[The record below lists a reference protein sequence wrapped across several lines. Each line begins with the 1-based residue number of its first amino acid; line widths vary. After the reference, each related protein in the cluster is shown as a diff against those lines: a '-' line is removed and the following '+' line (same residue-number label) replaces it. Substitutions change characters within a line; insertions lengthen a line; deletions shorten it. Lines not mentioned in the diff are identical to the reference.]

1 MSRCIGQS
9 NLSQSQRILVAVW
22 VYVGVLAAIA
32 AAAEPAPAAPPAP
45 PPRIVIVKDPEA
57 TATFQVQPHVMQ
69 RMVDRAVTHLTGK
82 ADVRIAWLQLVSTQD
97 VVGIKVYSSPGP
109 TSGTHPAVVEAVI
122 QGLLAAGLPPTNI
135 IVWDKQ
141 LPDLRL
147 AGYLPL
153 AERYQV
159 RLAGAFQAGYD
170 DDTYYES
177 AILGN
182 LVWGDWEF
190 GKSGQGI
197 GRKSFVSR
205 LVTRQMTKIINVV
218 PLLNHNLA
226 GVSGCLYSLTTGSVD
241 NFARFQSDPDR
252 LATAI
257 PEIYALPALADHV
270 VLNIVDATVCQYEG
284 SERSLLHYT
293 TVLNELWMSRDPVA
307 LDVLCLQELE
317 RQRSRNGA
325 APLKPNFDIYSNAAL
340 LELGVADLK
349 NVEIER
355 LP

>member
-1 MSRCIGQS
+1 MSRCIRDS
-9 NLSQSQRILVAVW
+9 SLSRSLRF
-22 VYVGVLAAIA
+22 A
-32 AAAEPAPAAPPAP
+32 AAAWVFVRALAGTVAAGEPLPVAAAKPAA
-45 PPRIVIVKDPEA
+45 RIVIVKDPEA
-57 TATFQVQPHVMQ
+57 TLTFQVQPQVMQ
-69 RMVDRAVTHLTGK
+69 TMMDRAITRLTGTS
-82 ADVRIAWLQLVSTQD
+82 DVRTAWLQLVSTQD

-109 TSGTHPAVVEAVI
+109 TSGTHPAVTQTVI
-122 QGLLAAGLPPTNI
+122 EGLLAAGLPATNI

-141 LPDLRL
+141 FTDLRL

-159 RLAGAFQAGYD
+159 RLAGALQAGYD
-170 DDTYYES
+170 DDTFYES

-190 GKSGQGI
+190 GKSGKGV

-205 LVTRQMTKIINVV
+205 LVTRDMTKIINVV

-257 PEIYALPALADHV
+257 PEIYALPALSDRV
-270 VLNIVDATVCQYEG
+270 VLNIVDATICQYEG
-284 SERSLLHYT
+284 SERSLLHYS
-293 TVLNELWMSRDPVA
+293 TVLNELWVSRDPVA

-325 APLKPNFDIYSNAAL
+325 APLKPNFDIYANAAL
-340 LELGVADLK
+340 LELGVSDLK
-349 NVEIER
+349 KVEIER

>member
-1 MSRCIGQS
+1 MSRCIRQS

-226 GVSGCLYSLTTGSVD
+226 GVSGCLYSLTTWSVD

-317 RQRSRNGA
+317 RQRSRNRA

>member
-1 MSRCIGQS
+1 M
-9 NLSQSQRILVAVW
+9 AVW
-22 VYVGVLAAIA
+22 ASVGVLAAIA
-32 AAAEPAPAAPPAP
+32 AAGAPAPAAPTAPAA
-45 PPRIVIVKDPEA
+45 RIVIVKDPEA
-57 TATFQVQPHVMQ
+57 TATFQVQPYVMQ
-69 RMVDRAVTHLTGK
+69 RMMDRAVTHLTGK
-82 ADVRIAWLQLVSTQD
+82 ADVRRGWLQLVSTQD

-122 QGLLAAGLPPTNI
+122 QGLLATGLPPTNI

-141 LPDLRL
+141 FTDLRL

-182 LVWGDWEF
+182 LIWGDWEF
-190 GKSGQGI
+190 GKSGQGV

-205 LVTRQMTKIINVV
+205 LVSREMTKIINIV

-226 GVSGCLYSLTTGSVD
+226 GVSGCLFSLTTGSVD

-257 PEIYALPALADHV
+257 PEVYALPALGDRV
-270 VLNIVDATVCQYEG
+270 VLNIVDATICQYEG

-317 RQRSRNGA
+317 RQRRRHGA
-325 APLKPNFDIYSNAAL
+325 AALKPNFDIYANAAL
-340 LELGVADLK
+340 LELGVSDLK
-349 NVEIER
+349 KVEIER